1 MKLDRRA
8 KNIIAVGGGKGGV
21 GKSIFSIAL
30 AADLAMQGKKVVLAD
45 FDLGSA
51 NLHTYLGVD
60 PLKSLSDFFHKRVAL
75 LEEVIVDTGVQ
86 NLKLISGSEFM
97 PGAANPAYWFK
108 LKMIRHIKAIDADFV
123 IIDLG
128 AGVHFNVLDLFGI
141 ADQGIIVTTDEPGAI
156 INAYSFIKGALFRKI
171 EVVFRQ
177 HPKIRP
183 ILKGLMEKGDAAGTF
198 TIDWLAEKIQEIDPD
213 IHPLIDEIS
222 NWFRPC
228 LVANMM
234 SGDID
239 SLLIGNLKA
248 LCNGNLGLELEQAGA
263 IPQTKL
269 VSRLLLNIPAIF
281 EAPGGEAFTKAVKNI
296 TKNLLRESSDLEA
309 PAKGPKVRS
318 DFDDE
323 TIKAI
328 MDVVDG
334 VDKELLS
341 RKDRKLLKLRLF
353 FKPKEVISFLLR
365 KGFSHEIFFE

>member
-60 PLKSLSDFFHKRVAL
+60 SKRSLSDFFQKKVAS
-75 LEEVIVDTGVQ
+75 LEAIIEDTVTQ
-86 NLKLISGSEFM
+86 NLRLISGSEFM
-97 PGAANPAYWFK
+97 PGAANPAYWLK

-141 ADQGIIVTTDEPGAI
+141 ADKGIIITTPEPGAV

-177 HPKIRP
+177 HRQLSP
-183 ILKGLMEKGDAAGTF
+183 IIKDLMEKGDSGGSF
-198 TIDWLAEKIQEIDPD
+198 TIDRLGEKIKDAD
-213 IHPLIDEIS
+213 IEMSPLIEEIS
-222 NWFRPC
+222 DWFSPC

-234 SGDID
+234 PGNGSSVLID
-239 SLLIGNLKA
+239 NLKG
-248 LCNGNLGLELEQAGA
+248 LCMDNLGLELAQMGS
-263 IPQTKL
+263 IPETKEIP
-269 VSRLLLNIPAIF
+269 RFLLNIPAIF
-281 EAPGGEAFTKAVKNI
+281 EAPGGNAFKKSVQGI
-296 TKNLLRESSDLEA
+296 TGRLLKEFSGEEYA
-309 PAKGPKVRS
+309 AAGPKIRS
-318 DFDDE
+318 DFDDDA
-323 TIKAI
+323 IRCI

-334 VDKELLS
+334 ADSSILDSKS
-341 RKDRKLLKLRLF
+341 RKLWKLRLF
-353 FKPKEVISFLLR
+353 FKPEKVVNFLIS
-365 KGFSHEIFFE
+365 KGVRRDVFFE